1 MMFGQLETDTYV
13 WIAILVEYAWSLLY
27 TQHTC
32 VADRDANGMNEQK
45 QLRRPTT
52 QERIY
57 FPKLHIVIRK
67 LSTFHLSTDD

>member
-32 VADRDANGMNEQK
+32 FADRDANGMNEQK
-45 QLRRPTT
+45 QLRRATT
-52 QERIY
+52 G
-57 FPKLHIVIRK
+57 KDL
-67 LSTFHLSTDD
+67 LSEASYCYP